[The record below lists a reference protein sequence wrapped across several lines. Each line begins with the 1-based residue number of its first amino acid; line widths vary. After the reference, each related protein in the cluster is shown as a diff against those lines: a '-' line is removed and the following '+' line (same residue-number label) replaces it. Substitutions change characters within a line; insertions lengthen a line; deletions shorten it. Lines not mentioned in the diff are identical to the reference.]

1 MKKKKLIGKIIKT
14 VIMAAAAILFLSP
27 FLWMLSSSLKL
38 PVEVESNEFHFFG
51 EALQWGNYVEVFVGR
66 KVSMLK
72 AYRNTLFVAVVSITL
87 RLAFSSMAAYAFAK
101 MRFRGKNV
109 LFMLFLASMM
119 IPGQATLIPR
129 FMLFK
134 TVGLYNTLWALILP
148 SLFGAS
154 GIFLLRQYYMG
165 LPTALMEAAKIDGA
179 SNWCIFSRVYLP
191 LTKPAMVSL
200 TVLGFVS
207 TWNEYLSPLI
217 FITKPDKYLVS
228 QVIRWYMDSGDV
240 TRYDL
245 TMAACTSVII
255 PVIVLFIACQ
265 KYFVEGI
272 ATSGVKG

>member
-14 VIMAAAAILFLSP
+14 VIMALVAILFLSP

-38 PVEVESNEFHFFG
+38 PIEVESNEFHFFG
-51 EALQWGNYVEVFVGR
+51 EKLQWGNYVEVFTGR
-66 KVSMLK
+66 KVSMLS
-72 AYRNTLFVAVVSITL
+72 AYRNTLFVAVISITL

-101 MRFRGKNV
+101 MRFKGKNA

-179 SNWCIFSRVYLP
+179 GHFRIFTTIYLP
-191 LTKPAMVSL
+191 LSKPALISL
-200 TVLGFVS
+200 TLLNFVDV
-207 TWNEYLSPLI
+207 WNEYLSAMV
-217 FITKPDKYLVS
+217 FITKSDLYIIS
-228 QVIRWYMDSGDV
+228 QVIKSFAGDMGDPAV
-240 TRYDL
+240 Q
-245 TMAACTSVII
+245 MAAASCAVFPIFI
-255 PVIVLFIACQ
+255 LFLFCQ
-265 KYFVEGI
+265 KYFIEGI
-272 ATSGVKG
+272 STSGVKG